1 MDFAHPERLWL
12 LSLVPIVAVWVAWG
26 RRRRLRDWSVLGQ
39 GGKPA
44 GDGALRWLGA
54 IACLIA
60 ALGQPRWGRSAPP
73 PQPPGHDVILALD
86 TSLSMGAEDA
96 VPNRLGVA
104 VEAAESLVKAL
115 GRERGTRVGLVV
127 FAGRGVLRCPLTE
140 NLGAVVEDLDRLRPG
155 GVRPGGTDLGAAL
168 DAALRGFDDQDHAEG
183 RVIVLFSDGEDHAG
197 SWPTTLDRLR
207 EARIVVH
214 SVAIGDPEQGHP
226 VPSGQG
232 SEPLKYHGTTVLSQ
246 RSDLPFEGLAHATG
260 GAVVRLGL
268 APADLGTL
276 YRTRIAPIA
285 RQARAAARSPARSE
299 RFGLFVLAALALGVS
314 ASWPRGRPGFGRFG
328 WAVAGAFVML
338 GAGSGRETANEAVA
352 RGRVAY
358 QAGRLAV
365 ALAAFE
371 HAIALDP
378 GQAIP
383 RYDAAATLF
392 RLEWYPEALA
402 RYGEA
407 RERADARLRT
417 KIDYALG
424 NTALALGEVAE
435 AIRHY
440 DACLAS
446 TAPDADL
453 DAVRQDAAIN
463 RRFAEEESA
472 RRPSTPPES
481 EDGSGSRLGRP
492 RPPGPNPKGDESPKF
507 SSPGA
512 KAETPV
518 PPEDLPSSGRRGS
531 GGAGGD
537 ATDPRHGSPE
547 SRLADALDNIC
558 EAKRRHPPD
567 EPPPGDEEDDR
578 KDW

>member
-1 MDFAHPERLWL
+1 MDFAHPELLWL
-12 LSLVPIVAVWVAWG
+12 LSLVPIVAAGVVWG
-26 RRRRLRDWSVLGQ
+26 RRRRLRDWGILGQ
-39 GGKPA
+39 RGKPA
-44 GDGALRWLGA
+44 GGGALRWLGA
-54 IACLIA
+54 IVCLIV
-60 ALGQPRWGRSAPP
+60 ALGQPRWGRTAAPP
-73 PQPPGHDVILALD
+73 LPPGHDVIVAVD
-86 TSLSMGAEDA
+86 VSRSMGAEDA

-104 VEAAESLVKAL
+104 VEAAEGLVEAL
-115 GRERGTRVGLVV
+115 GRERGTRVGLVA

-140 NLGAVVEDLDRLRPG
+140 NLGAVVEALNRLRPG
-155 GVRPGGTDLGAAL
+155 GVRPGGTNLGAAL
-168 DAALRGFDDQDHAEG
+168 DTALHAFDDQDHAEG
-183 RVIVLFSDGEDHAG
+183 RVIILFSDGEDHAG
-197 SWPTTLDRLR
+197 SWPTTLERLR
-207 EARIVVH
+207 EARVVVH
-214 SVAIGDPEQGHP
+214 SVAIGDSEQGHSI
-226 VPSGQG
+226 PSGQG

-246 RSDLPFEGLAHATG
+246 RSDLPFEGLAHATD

-285 RQARAAARSPARSE
+285 RQARAVARPPERSE

-328 WAVAGAFVML
+328 WVVAGAFVML

-358 QAGRLAV
+358 QAGRLAD
-365 ALAAFE
+365 ALTAFE

-392 RLEWYPEALA
+392 RLERYPEALA

-407 RERADARLRT
+407 HSRAEARLRT

-446 TAPDADL
+446 TAPAAAL

-472 RRPSTPPES
+472 RRRSTPPEP
-481 EDGSGSRLGRP
+481 EDGSGSRPERP
-492 RPPGPNPKGDESPKF
+492 RPPGPNPEGGESSKS

-512 KAETPV
+512 KAETRV
-518 PPEDLPSSGRRGS
+518 PPEDLPPSGRRGP

-537 ATDPRHGSPE
+537 ATNPRHGSPE
-547 SRLADALDNIC
+547 DRLADALDNIR
-558 EAKRRHPPD
+558 EAKRRRLPD
-567 EPPPGDEEDDR
+567 ELPPGDEEDDR